1 METIRRGKCFLGA
14 RKTVLN
20 SLELKDRSL
29 TLFRIKIC
37 GITNVDDAHFAVDQG
52 ADALG
57 LNFYSR
63 SPRSISPEAAAT
75 VSQSFKPSQA
85 KLVGVFVNES
95 ANQLWTIAHTAKL
108 DAWQLHGDEP
118 PSLLAT
124 LLHGKSSQQLVR
136 AFRCREHDLA
146 AVHSFLCDCR
156 SANGLPN
163 AVLLDAYAP
172 DAFGGT
178 GKVVD
183 WNIVREQR
191 DQLFGL
197 PVILAGGL
205 TPDNVAEAIR
215 TARPDAV
222 DVASG
227 VESSP
232 RKKDPA
238 KVRDFI
244 AAAQAAFA
252 EIAQN

>member
-1 METIRRGKCFLGA
+1 M
-14 RKTVLN
+14 
-20 SLELKDRSL
+20 
-29 TLFRIKIC
+29 FRIKIC
-37 GITNVDDAHFAVDQG
+37 GITSAHDAEYAVEHG

-63 SPRSISPEAAAT
+63 SPRCVSPATAADISR
-75 VSQSFKPSQA
+75 SLKPA
-85 KLVGVFVNES
+85 KTKLVGVFVNET
-95 ANQLWTIAHTAKL
+95 ANQMWTIAGEARL

-124 LLHGKSSQQLVR
+124 LVQSKASQQLIR
-136 AFRCREHDLA
+136 AFRCRDQDLA
-146 AVHSFLCDCR
+146 SIHQYLDECR
-156 SANGLPN
+156 LLNSLP
-163 AVLLDAYAP
+163 ASVLLDAYAP

-205 TPDNVAEAIR
+205 TADNVTEAIR

-232 RKKDPA
+232 GKKDPA

-244 AAAQAAFA
+244 AAARAAFA
-252 EIAQN
+252 DLKSS